1 MNMQT
6 SCTKDEAVAILLGWS
21 DQPIRY
27 RPASEHPT
35 QEEWGNIP
43 TFCLHDELDDRL
55 EALKNDYAEAKFDG
69 KPARDLKH
77 LRSAINEFEKQ
88 IVLARTYMCDIDDE
102 FAKGDSSALRVVP
115 QSPKGVY
122 ESITLASLKAWVLQK
137 YKRDILSGILII
149 DASQASKTDPAEKPR
164 PRLKML
170 DQEDAILGEIRRIG
184 HDPKYLPKNQSGK
197 PGIKAKIRE
206 ALKSNPL
213 FDGSKVFNHAWDRL
227 RESGEI
233 ANEE

>member
-1 MNMQT
+1 MDT
-6 SCTKDEAVAILLGWS
+6 SCTKDQAVAILLGWS
-21 DQPIRY
+21 DYSIRY

-35 QEEWGNIP
+35 QEEWDNIP
-43 TFCLHDELDDRL
+43 TFCIHEELNDRL

-69 KPARDLKH
+69 NPARDLEL

-102 FAKGDSSALRVVP
+102 FAKGDSSALRVDP

-137 YKRDILSGILII
+137 YKRDILPGILII
-149 DASQASKTDPAEKPR
+149 DTSQASKIDPAAKPR
-164 PRLKML
+164 PRQKLR
-170 DQEDAILGEIRRIG
+170 DQENAILDEIKRLG
-184 HDPKYLPKNQSGK
+184 HDHGSLPKNPGGK
-197 PGIKAKIRE
+197 SGIKKEVRD

-213 FDGSKVFNHAWDRL
+213 FKANTAFDKAWERL
-227 RESGEI
+227 QQQERI
-233 ANEE
+233 ITK